1 MCEETLITYNPM
13 TKDSEEQVTI
23 VQLHGS
29 TESASQFSRT
39 PWGSI
44 NEAFIPINACTEN
57 SKPRCKISILTF
69 EEDEFMKKETNLP
82 SKLTPLGESKP
93 LEQHENVKKHIKN
106 KKSAIFRF
114 TLISMEAYD
123 FNSSNDSNF
132 ETNLYIVEWSCIG
145 VFIKFTQSSDRPKKK
160 QAEFFCVVFL

>member
-1 MCEETLITYNPM
+1 MDQQNQHPNFQEHHEDPLTKLLYPLTLALKI
-13 TKDSEEQVTI
+13 Q
-23 VQLHGS
+23 
-29 TESASQFSRT
+29 
-39 PWGSI
+39 
-44 NEAFIPINACTEN
+44 
-57 SKPRCKISILTF
+57 KPRCKISILTF

-93 LEQHENVKKHIKN
+93 LEQLENVKKHIKN

-132 ETNLYIVEWSCIG
+132 ETNLYIVE
-145 VFIKFTQSSDRPKKK
+145 
-160 QAEFFCVVFL
+160 